1 MSWRKMWITFLC
13 AIFTSILHSFTKLNS
28 KPHQL
33 QNMIQ
38 RAQPPK
44 KTTNMDLISVNGA
57 KYIQ

>member
-1 MSWRKMWITFLC
+1 MC
-13 AIFTSILHSFTKLNS
+13 AIFTSILHSFTKLN
-28 KPHQL
+28 KPYQL

-38 RAQPPK
+38 RAQPPQ